1 MTTLICIKSESIF
14 FPIRG
19 TTYLTVEGKEY
30 LIAISTVSVSE
41 AVPNA
46 GQHYCFLSTESID
59 DLMQDYGYCRRENF
73 ITLAEWREQQIKT
86 ILDE

>member
-30 LIAISTVSVSE
+30 LIAISTVSNRGE
-41 AVPNA
+41 
-46 GQHYCFLSTESID
+46 HYYFLSTESID
-59 DLMQDYGYCRRENF
+59 DLIQDYGGCKRENF
-73 ITLAEWREQQIKT
+73 ITLAEWREQQIKS
-86 ILDE
+86 IIDE